1 MSRKNKY
8 EPNCANEIKK
18 MGRPKKEID
27 YLLVEKLANL
37 MCTQQEIASVLEV
50 STKTLQR
57 DPEFC
62 RIYNIGIQCGK
73 MSLRR
78 YQMKLAEKNPQMA
91 IWLGKQYLKQTD
103 KIETQQ
109 NVTMSIEDYLK
120 DEGSDL

>member
-78 YQMKLAEKNPQMA
+78 YQMKLAEKT
-91 IWLGKQYLKQTD
+91 LKWRSGLAS
-103 KIETQQ
+103 
-109 NVTMSIEDYLK
+109 SILNRPIRLK
-120 DEGSDL
+120 LSRMLRCRLKTI

>member
-1 MSRKNKY
+1 
-8 EPNCANEIKK
+8 
-18 MGRPKKEID
+18 
-27 YLLVEKLANL
+27 